1 MPLVPILFSAINLTQ
16 QTVVELYSSHFVGS
30 VVGLIVP
37 WNYPLMMLAWK
48 MAACL
53 AAGNTCVLK
62 PAQVSVMYPLQWS
75 SGLHRLSLI

>member
-1 MPLVPILFSAINLTQ
+1 MVCFLLLFLFFSN
-16 QTVVELYSSHFVGS
+16 S
-30 VVGLIVP
+30 VVGLVVP

-62 PAQVSVMYPLQWS
+62 PAQVRQGKAKETGNVRAEGGREECEKQEAQQEKESV
-75 SGLHRLSLI
+75 